1 MGFLGFRRVVEEY
14 EATLSATGSSPARGK
29 AERKRYADR
38 EEALKVR
45 GRGLEVPDGERVFVV
60 LEGRRVGETV
70 PAGGRFRFE
79 ASNHAGCSI
88 PRVHEGS
95 RLELR
100 WNGKVMLAGVFRPD

>member
-1 MGFLGFRRVVEEY
+1 MGFLGFRRLVEEY
-14 EATLSATGSSPARGK
+14 EARLTAEGSSRARGK
-29 AERKRYADR
+29 AERKCYADR

-60 LEGRRVGETV
+60 VEGSRVGETV
-70 PAGGRFRFE
+70 PEGGQFRFE
-79 ASNHAGCSI
+79 ASNHAGYSI

-100 WNGKVMLAGVFRPD
+100 WGGKVILAGVFQPD